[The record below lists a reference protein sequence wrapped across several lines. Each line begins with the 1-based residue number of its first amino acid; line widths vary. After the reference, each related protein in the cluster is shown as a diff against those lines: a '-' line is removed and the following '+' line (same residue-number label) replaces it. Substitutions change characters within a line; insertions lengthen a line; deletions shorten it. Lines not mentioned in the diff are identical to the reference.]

1 MQTFS
6 TINSLA
12 LRLRQS
18 NADTGPRSELLSDG
32 APTALTLDGAVLEA
46 ALRWHDCYVVF
57 LSDDIPSEDAL
68 HIHLLATDFRLLDTA
83 SLASM
88 YSTGSFAA
96 LHLLPPDRLSFRFFG
111 DAIWTLELLAQPQMR
126 LPFLSEPRGVTRPFG
141 FSRRMIIRGD
151 PKPG

>member
-6 TINSLA
+6 TINSLT
-12 LRLRQS
+12 LRLLES
-18 NADTGPRSELLSDG
+18 HADTGPRSELLSDG
-32 APTALTLDGAVLEA
+32 TPTALTLDGAVLEA

-57 LSDDIPSEDAL
+57 LTDDIPSEDSL
-68 HIHLLATDFRLLDTA
+68 HIHLLDTYFRLLDTA

-88 YSTGSFAA
+88 YSTGSFTA
-96 LHLLPPDRLSFRFFG
+96 LQLLPPDRLSFRFFG
-111 DAIWTLELLAQPQMR
+111 DAIWTLELLARPQMR

-151 PKPG
+151 PEAG